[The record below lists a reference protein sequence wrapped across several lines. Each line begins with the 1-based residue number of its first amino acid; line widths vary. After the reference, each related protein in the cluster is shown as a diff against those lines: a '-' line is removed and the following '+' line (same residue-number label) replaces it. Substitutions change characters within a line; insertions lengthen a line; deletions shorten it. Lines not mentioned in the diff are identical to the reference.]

1 MAELKRTPL
10 YDEHLTLG
18 AKMVDFAGWE
28 MPIEYSGITNEHLSV
43 RNNCGLFDVS
53 HMGEIF
59 ISGPDSEA
67 YIQKLVTGD
76 VTKIVD
82 NQIMYTMM
90 CYEHGGIVDDLLVYK
105 FNQENYLLVVNAS
118 NTLKDYEWIVK
129 HCDDYRVVI
138 QDKSVKYGQVALQG
152 HNAEKIL
159 QQFTT
164 YDLSSLK
171 YFYFD
176 LFKVCDEDCLV
187 SRTGYTGED
196 GFEIYS
202 SRESIVKIWRA
213 LINAGALPVG
223 LGARDTLRFEA
234 GMPLYGNEIS
244 ESISPLEA
252 GLGYFVKLDT
262 DFIGKEALL
271 KQKEE
276 GLKRKLVGLELQRKG
291 ICRHGYPVFNLE
303 EIEIGVITTGYLLP
317 ERELC
322 VALAL
327 INSEEAVLGND
338 VLVNIRNKLFE
349 AKVINKKFLN
359 KNK

>member
-1 MAELKRTPL
+1 
-10 YDEHLTLG
+10 
-18 AKMVDFAGWE
+18 MVDFAGWE
-28 MPIEYSGITNEHLSV
+28 MPIEYSGITNEHLTV
-43 RNNCGLFDVS
+43 RNECGIFDVS

-59 ISGPDSEA
+59 ISGPDSESFV
-67 YIQKLVTGD
+67 QKLVTGD
-76 VTKIVD
+76 ITTINDK
-82 NQIMYTMM
+82 QIMYTMM

-105 FNQENYLLVVNAS
+105 FNNEQYLLVVNAS

-129 HCDDYRVVI
+129 HSNDYRVII
-138 QDKSVKYGQVALQG
+138 QDKSIKYGQVALQG
-152 HNAEKIL
+152 PKAQAIL
-159 QQFTT
+159 QELTD
-164 YDLSSLK
+164 YDLNTLK

-176 LFKVCDEDCLV
+176 IFKVLNEECIV

-196 GFEIYS
+196 GFEIYAS
-202 SRESIVKIWRA
+202 SEGIVKIWKV
-213 LINAGALPVG
+213 LIDKGVLPIG

-244 ESISPLEA
+244 EIITPLEA

-291 ICRHGYPVFNLE
+291 ICRHGYPVYNLE
-303 EIEIGVITTGYLLP
+303 EKEIGVITTGYLLP
-317 ERELC
+317 ERDFC

-327 INSEEAVLGND
+327 INSEDATLGND
-338 VLVNIRNKLFE
+338 VLVNIRNKFFE
-349 AKVINKKFLN
+349 AKVVNKKFLN